1 MISNLILLTGEDTF
15 RMHERLRVL
24 KKGFAQKYPN
34 GELRIFESPQRG
46 DGHDNIAALAQ
57 LNDLVCTP
65 NLFGEKRLA
74 ICESDWWNSTK
85 FDKAENFFNIL
96 PDNSDNSSVLV
107 VQPKL
112 DKRTKWSK
120 FFLENARK
128 EEFEP
133 LDESNLLRWIEKRA
147 EKWDATISRS
157 EAKYLMDR
165 CGTNLWHLSSE
176 MQKLATAANG
186 KAILRTMI
194 DELSIPHPQLEIWD
208 FLEKLSRGD
217 AQGAIKRFRSLL
229 VMGSPIH
236 QLFSMIQR
244 EIRVHAQLR
253 AGLDQGL
260 YENEI
265 AKRTKLHPFVVKKTL
280 GCTRNFSAE
289 KIRTLYD
296 ELFEIEKRMKSG
308 GIIVTTSDTRP
319 LEVAIEKFIIKCC
332 HDV

>member
-1 MISNLILLTGEDTF
+1 M
-15 RMHERLRVL
+15 
-24 KKGFAQKYPN
+24 
-34 GELRIFESPQRG
+34 
-46 DGHDNIAALAQ
+46 
-57 LNDLVCTP
+57 
-65 NLFGEKRLA
+65 
-74 ICESDWWNSTK
+74 
-85 FDKAENFFNIL
+85 
-96 PDNSDNSSVLV
+96 
-107 VQPKL
+107 
-112 DKRTKWSK
+112 
-120 FFLENARK
+120 
-128 EEFEP
+128 
-133 LDESNLLRWIEKRA
+133 LRWIEKRA
-147 EKWDATISRS
+147 EQWDATISRS

-176 MQKLATAANG
+176 LQKLATAANG
-186 KAILRTMI
+186 EAISRTMI
-194 DELSIPHPQLEIWD
+194 ETLSLPHPQLEIWG

-217 AQGAIKRFRSLL
+217 AQEAIKRFRSLL
-229 VMGSPIH
+229 TMGNPIH

-289 KIRTLYD
+289 KIRKLYD

-332 HDV
+332 HDF

>member
-24 KKGFAQKYPN
+24 KKGFVQKYPN
-34 GELRIFESPQRG
+34 GELRIFETPQRG
-46 DGHDNIAALAQ
+46 DGHDNMAALMQ

-74 ICESDWWNSTK
+74 ICEADWWNTAK
-85 FDKAENFFNIL
+85 FDKAEAFFNIL
-96 PDNSDNSSVLV
+96 PDNTDNSTVLV

-120 FFLENARK
+120 FFQENART

-133 LDESNLLRWIEKRA
+133 LDESTLLRWIEKRA
-147 EKWDATISRS
+147 EQWDATISRS

-176 MQKLATAANG
+176 LQKLATAANG
-186 KAILRTMI
+186 EAISRTMI
-194 DELSIPHPQLEIWD
+194 ETLSLPHPQLEIWG

-217 AQGAIKRFRSLL
+217 AQEAIKRFRSLL
-229 VMGSPIH
+229 TMGNPIH

-289 KIRTLYD
+289 KIRKLYD

-332 HDV
+332 HDF